1 MHFFDY
7 QLGKL
12 GKKNPATVSDENIC
26 ERRRAYQK
34 RFDVAKVQRHHE
46 SGKEAHIA
54 TFEKSP
60 RYLAYPHIPG
70 FVKRITPWTKVLV
83 TLRNPIDRA
92 YSHYKM
98 DFVAFSNK
106 PKFPSF
112 EQAVNNEVQKLRA
125 AGQSTAPTLDEY
137 LSAPDTHSDE
147 DFALPANQGLME
159 RKMELG
165 DFSKKR
171 KKRALQL
178 RYLSRGFYAQQLS
191 FWFDYFKLDDDLKII
206 QYEKFNE
213 DEPKVFREILEFIGV
228 DPDAWDVSDEIFEK
242 DFRPSKKIE
251 KKMDT
256 TTRDYLEKL
265 YKPYN
270 DELVYVLGE
279 EWSGVWV

>member
-1 MHFFDY
+1 M
-7 QLGKL
+7 
-12 GKKNPATVSDENIC
+12 GKKNPATVSDEDIC

-34 RFDVAKVQRHHE
+34 YFDVAKVQRYHE
-46 SGKEAHIA
+46 SGKEARIA

-60 RYLAYPHIPG
+60 RYIAYPHIPG

-92 YSHYKM
+92 YSNYKM
-98 DFVAFSNK
+98 DFVASSKKSN
-106 PKFPSF
+106 FPSF
-112 EQAVNNEVQKLRA
+112 EQEVNDEVEKLRA

-137 LSAPDTHSDE
+137 LNAPSTYSDE

-165 DFSKKR
+165 DFSNAGST

-178 RYLSRGFYAQQLS
+178 KYLSRGFYAQQLS
-191 FWFDYFKLDDDLKII
+191 FWFDYFELDNDLKII
-206 QYEKFNE
+206 QYEKFKE

-228 DPDAWDVSDEIFEK
+228 DPDAWDMNDEIFEK
-242 DFRPSKKIE
+242 DFRPSKKVE
-251 KKMDT
+251 RKMDT
-256 TTRDYLEKL
+256 ATRDYLEKL

-270 DELVYVLGE
+270 DELVYLLGE
-279 EWSGVWV
+279 EWSGVWL